1 MSFFSILE
9 KYIFSNTLGF
19 YDQVA
24 NLQFFQA
31 IVKGEVVLIIWDI
44 EQDSVVETFCSD
56 DLRDSILEN
65 LEEISNV
72 ISGHKEENNY

>member
-1 MSFFSILE
+1 MAVFSILE
-9 KYIFSNTLGF
+9 EYVFSNTLSF

-44 EQDSVVETFCSD
+44 EQYGVVEAFCSKD
-56 DLRDSILEN
+56 VRNIILDN
-65 LEEISNV
+65 LDEVSSV
-72 ISGHKEENNY
+72 ILGHKEENNY